1 MGNPIVPLCEA
12 FTQENARQWEN
23 EIFHQM
29 CKQAQE
35 TAQAYLAALE
45 EELFAHRPAGWK
57 VIGFRE
63 RVLVTRFGEVQIQRR
78 LYQDA
83 QGDYHFLLDE
93 YLGLSA
99 NQVAT
104 PEMQEMCAHMA
115 AELSFRK
122 VTEILHTWMA
132 GLLSTS
138 TCWRLLQ
145 RTGQAAVAAE
155 TVAIEAV
162 FGSGDKLAA
171 AGERQVERLYM
182 EADGLYVRLQ
192 RQPGKHLEVHCAIAY
207 EGWERLPATRESYRL
222 REKRVYCH
230 AGEQA
235 SFWEGVSLAWG
246 HKWDLAQIG
255 EVILGGD
262 GAKWIRAGT
271 QELPETTWQLD
282 SYHLARACG
291 RALGAEVG
299 QAVYQALRAGQTA
312 QAQTLL
318 HNAGPPG
325 DKGQQAQQ
333 AYNWVA
339 KVAQEEWGVDWRIRQ
354 QVPIDTERGLG
365 SMEGN
370 LAQLLAARM
379 KAKGRSWSPEG
390 ALHMAKVRE
399 LMANRELRSWCF
411 RQALNQ
417 IPNKDRNYNRP
428 SPQATDPTQVIQAS
442 VPALYGPHSD
452 KPWVR
457 RLRQRIHPSHLLN

>member
-1 MGNPIVPLCEA
+1 MGKTIVPLYEA

-23 EIFHQM
+23 EIFGQM
-29 CKQAQE
+29 CQQAQE
-35 TAQAYLAALE
+35 TAQTYLAALE
-45 EELFAHRPAGWK
+45 EELFAHRPAGWQ

-63 RVLVTRFGEVQIQRR
+63 RVLVTRFGEVRIRRR
-78 LYQDA
+78 LYQDE

-93 YLGLSA
+93 HLGLNA

-104 PEMQEMCAHMA
+104 PEMQAMCAHLA
-115 AELSFRK
+115 SELSFRK
-122 VTEILHTWMA
+122 ATEILYTWMA

-155 TVAIEAV
+155 TAAIEAV
-162 FGSGDKLAA
+162 FGRGEVVAA
-171 AGERQVERLYM
+171 AGERRVARLYM

-192 RQPGKHLEVHCAIAY
+192 RQPRKHLEVHCAIAY
-207 EGWERLPATRESYRL
+207 EGWKRLTTTRESYRL
-222 REKRVYCH
+222 CEKRVYCH

-246 HKWDLAQIG
+246 QKWELAQIQ

-271 QELPETTWQLD
+271 QELPDTSWQLD

-299 QAVYQALRAGQTA
+299 QAVYQALRTGQTA
-312 QAQTLL
+312 QAQILL
-318 HNAGPPG
+318 QQGGPPR
-325 DKGQQAQQ
+325 DKGKQAKQ
-333 AYNWVA
+333 AYQWVT

-354 QVPIDTERGLG
+354 QVPIATERGLG

-399 LMANRELRSWCF
+399 LLANREMRSWCF
-411 RQALNQ
+411 RQTPNQ
-417 IPNKDRNYNRP
+417 WPIKGRSYNRP
-428 SPQATDPTQVIQAS
+428 TPQATDPTQVIQAS
-442 VPALYGPHSD
+442 VPALYGPDSD
-452 KPWVR
+452 KPWIQ
-457 RLRQRIHPSHLLN
+457 RLRQRVHHSHLLN